1 MRFFLWFLV
10 CAAVSAASDSNPPH
24 DERENLEA
32 SAYLGI
38 SIDSFAASDLNQYI
52 NPDVSTKL
60 KERAV
65 AGFDFGYRMV
75 GDPAAPKTHQ
85 LWLYGETIHGMRS
98 ADVDCSANSS
108 VAVCDGAFAPGK
120 VKPEAGFL
128 YLLRGASSLEALAG
142 LRWEFA
148 ALNAQSTHPARAYLN
163 AQFGFVSVAGGGQD
177 VSGLH
182 HLGLGVVAVNG
193 RFSGSHL
200 EAGYGKSDFFSQ
212 RCNNRVK
219 IDGYLTWKPGW
230 QWMQSLGLR
239 PFAQMTVDT
248 DAGPHADSIQTYLGL
263 NFDVDR
269 LFTSDSK

>member
-1 MRFFLWFLV
+1 MRFLLWFLV
-10 CAAVSAASDSNPPH
+10 CVAAASESTPSH

-32 SAYLGI
+32 SAYIGI
-38 SIDSFAASDLNQYI
+38 SIDSFAASELNQYI

-65 AGFDFGYRMV
+65 AGFDFGYRLL
-75 GDPAAPKTHQ
+75 GDPATPKAHQ

-98 ADVDCSANSS
+98 ADVDCSANPS
-108 VAVCDGAFAPGK
+108 VPVCAGN
-120 VKPEAGFL
+120 VKPDADFL

-163 AQFGFVSVAGGGQD
+163 AQFGFVSVAGAGQD

-200 EAGYGKSDFFSQ
+200 EAGHGKSDFFSQ
-212 RCNNRVK
+212 RRNNRVK

-269 LFTSDSK
+269 IFASDAK